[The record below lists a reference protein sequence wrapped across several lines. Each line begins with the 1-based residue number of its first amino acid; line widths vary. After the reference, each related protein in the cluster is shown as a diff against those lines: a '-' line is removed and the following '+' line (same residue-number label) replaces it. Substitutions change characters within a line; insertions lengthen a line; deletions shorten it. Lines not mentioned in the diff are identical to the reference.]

1 MRLAGKASIS
11 IITAVFLAGCAR
23 QTDKTNIT
31 EEKQVIN
38 AVETNVYNSNKQNNT
53 KTYTLKDNSEE
64 FISQIIIDESDNTFT
79 FSYDV
84 MSSYLAYGQYT
95 ESEGQLKLKTDDGKY
110 HYTFDIIDENTL
122 KFKQENSS
130 RINRITGNGIADGAE
145 FINAVETNVYNS
157 NKQNNTKTYT
167 LKDNSEEFISQIII
181 DESDNTFTFSYD
193 VMSSYL
199 AYGQYTESEGQLK
212 LKTDD
217 GKYHYTFDIIDENTL
232 KFKQENSSR
241 INRITGN
248 GIADGAEFVTGI
260 LSGNVTNTDGLE
272 ILRKLYIDFPQDA
285 SYQEAISFI
294 QESGLPYS
302 ERKLNGSRY
311 IKIALEKPDTFIETP
326 VINTFK
332 NYDYIEA
339 SYMYPKKENN
349 NNDELDKYFFAGIIY
364 VSAGGYQLE
373 SHDNS
378 TFITNKDGEI
388 ADSKMDRQEQ
398 MYFLESHTEPAIE

>member
-1 MRLAGKASIS
+1 MRLAGKASIF

-23 QTDKTNIT
+23 QTGKTDIT

-53 KTYTLKDNSEE
+53 KTYTLKDDSEE
-64 FISQIIIDESDNTFT
+64 FISQIIIDESDNTFM

-95 ESEGQLKLKTDDGKY
+95 ESEGQLELKTDDGKY
-110 HYTFDIIDENTL
+110 HYIFDIIDENTL

-130 RINRITGNGIADGAE
+130 RIKRITGKGIG
-145 FINAVETNVYNS
+145 
-157 NKQNNTKTYT
+157 
-167 LKDNSEEFISQIII
+167 
-181 DESDNTFTFSYD
+181 
-193 VMSSYL
+193 
-199 AYGQYTESEGQLK
+199 
-212 LKTDD
+212 
-217 GKYHYTFDIIDENTL
+217 
-232 KFKQENSSR
+232 
-241 INRITGN
+241 
-248 GIADGAEFVTGI
+248 DGAEFVTGT
-260 LSGNVTNTDGLE
+260 LSGNITNTDGLE

-285 SYQEAISFI
+285 SYQEAISFV

-311 IKIALEKPDTFIETP
+311 IKIALEKHDTFIETP
-326 VINTFK
+326 VVDTFK
-332 NYDYIEA
+332 NYDYIKA
-339 SYMYPKKENN
+339 SYMYPKKENS